1 MTDYEYDRRLAED
14 IELAGGSDECE
25 KQAAQASG
33 GWTCSLKRGCE
44 RGVK

>member
-14 IELAGGSDECE
+14 VELTGGSDECE

-33 GWTCSLKRGCE
+33 G
-44 RGVK
+44 